1 MFFKSRV
8 IFKRSSAPD
17 LKGVARL
24 DESHAVA
31 ESGQTE
37 RLIAL
42 KKPTRI
48 DLEAALRS
56 AAAGKSPVPAKRPAV
71 PRDEGVTL
79 EKLAMAFSKAKTK
92 KPLQ

>member
-1 MFFKSRV
+1 M
-8 IFKRSSAPD
+8 
-17 LKGVARL
+17 
-24 DESHAVA
+24 
-31 ESGQTE
+31 
-37 RLIAL
+37 

-48 DLEAALRS
+48 DLESALRA